1 MSSDTTLQ
9 GEPTYG
15 DPMLRPALADA
26 VGANTVQMDCPSR
39 ASNTVIINGQRVA
52 VEGAC
57 VVNFLDDSSWDF
69 RRLVH
74 FDPNRQ
80 YVYKRKT
87 ADRKKMA
94 ETWDEIKEAVDMVVI
109 HSDITY
115 SSREC
120 YRVLKARGFSTHFMI
135 DWDGTIY
142 QSVDASQRA
151 VHAACDF
158 ITDVNNRSIGID
170 MNCRQFN
177 YINKSDVSPPGPLA
191 DQFAKP
197 AGKRRM
203 SEVIEING
211 SPWKS
216 WGFTDP
222 QYVALIKLLQVLSA
236 RFDIQ
241 KAAPVTETGEIVWQ
255 VPDDETCGEA
265 GKSIGIWGHLHL
277 KATKADPGPGFD
289 WKRVLAGLVQEHN
302 AFPIELVKGK
312 TIQSL
317 LTEDKVTDLARQYF
331 NNTERSDTG
340 GYYPVGLGGQWHGG
354 IHLHAPE
361 GAEVHAM
368 FDGVIVAARNGG
380 QTNSLGSSN
389 FVLIKHVQNFGSKDA
404 PREFVFFSLYMH
416 LQQWD
421 PKIPLHKKIDV
432 PEHPMAAPEWFTLAD
447 TVKTGREEQE
457 RLAEQAALEAAK
469 LKDGKKDK
477 KKKRRRKKKKKKKKD
492 DDQQAKGRDDDLIE
506 EEEEEDDDLFEGD
519 EKTEPWLDE
528 SPFLKVAGGVNNL
541 KQGHVALFEPTGRD
555 ETKVAAGT
563 VLGKVGDFGATEGI
577 NGTLH
582 VEIFADASW
591 EGVIDLLGVHGAH
604 WTEMQADTDDNLM
617 VNTDDMLN
625 LVLPDW
631 VNRQR
636 SRKGDFAFAGKGVPA
651 DDITD
656 FFAGDASGA
665 TNTKLTARMAI
676 TRHVSEWSAKVD
688 WIRAMIGQQGWDEA
702 TKTLTEML
710 TDQQRNWLK
719 TIFARQIRNNLAFV
733 WLTDEVAEHIGLEDF
748 DGLLYYFH
756 PINFLLWM
764 TFHTNTRVR
773 VLAKGRSRKELEQ
786 LRKKELKD
794 ALERKKNLQF
804 SEDYDHGDEFDA
816 DDFADV
822 DEPEDVLS
830 ELWHA
835 GASPKDWEFDD

>member
-1 MSSDTTLQ
+1 MSQNAL
-9 GEPTYG
+9 
-15 DPMLRPALADA
+15 LRPAFASA
-26 VGANTVQMDCPSR
+26 GFGGNTVEMDCPPR

-57 VVNFLDDSSWDF
+57 VVNFLDDPSWDF

-74 FDPNRQ
+74 ADPNRQ
-80 YVYKRKT
+80 YVYQRKT

-94 ETWDEIKEAVDMVVI
+94 STWDEIKEAVDMVVI

-115 SSREC
+115 TSRSC
-120 YRVLKARGFSTHFMI
+120 FNVLRARGFSTHFMV

-142 QSVDASQRA
+142 QSVDAGSRA

-170 MNCRQFN
+170 MNCFQSNF
-177 YINKSDVSPPGPLA
+177 INRSDASPTGPMI

-197 AGKRRM
+197 GGKRRL

-222 QYVALIKLLQVLSA
+222 QYVALIKLLQVLVA
-236 RFDIQ
+236 RFDIA
-241 KAAPVTETGEIVWQ
+241 KTAPVTETGEIVWQ
-255 VPDDETCGEA
+255 VPDDDTCGEA

-302 AFPIELVKGK
+302 AFPLELVEGK
-312 TIQSL
+312 SIESL
-317 LTEDKVTDLARQYF
+317 LTEQKVNRLAKVYYD
-331 NNTERSDTG
+331 NTEKSDIG

-361 GAEVHAM
+361 GAPVKAM
-368 FDGVIVAARNGG
+368 FDGVIVAARNGKR
-380 QTNSLGSSN
+380 TNRLGSTN

-416 LQQWD
+416 IAEFD
-421 PKIPLHKKIDV
+421 PGVPLHKKPNI
-432 PEHPMAAPEWFTLAD
+432 PEHPDAAPEWFTLAD
-447 TVKTGREEQE
+447 TVKTGRDEQE
-457 RLAEQAALEAAK
+457 RLAEKAALAAAE
-469 LKDGKKDK
+469 
-477 KKKRRRKKKKKKKKD
+477 RKKKKKRGRKKRKKARPED
-492 DDQQAKGRDDDLIE
+492 ESDEHRDDDLDDE
-506 EEEEEDDDLFEGD
+506 DEDDEEFDDD
-519 EKTEPWLDE
+519 EEQSEPWLDE
-528 SPFLKVAGGVNNL
+528 DPFLKVATGVNNL
-541 KQGHVALFEPTGRD
+541 KQGHVALFRDDGRD
-555 ETKVAAGT
+555 ETKVAANTTIGR
-563 VLGKVGDFGATEGI
+563 VGDFGNSDGSL
-577 NGTLH
+577 GTLH
-582 VEIFADASW
+582 VEIFADSSW

-631 VNRQR
+631 VNRKR
-636 SRKGDFAFAGKGVPA
+636 SRNHDYAFAGAGVPE

-656 FFAGDASGA
+656 FYSGETSGA
-665 TNTKLTARMAI
+665 TNTKFTARMAI
-676 TRHVSEWSAKVD
+676 TRHVSEWSDKVD

-702 TKTLTEML
+702 TKSLAAML
-710 TDQQRNWLK
+710 KDERGKYLRTM
-719 TIFARQIRNNLAFV
+719 FAKQIRDHLAFI
-733 WLTDEVAEHIGLEDF
+733 WLTDEVAEHIGLQEF

-756 PINFLLWM
+756 PVNFLLWM

-773 VLAKGRSRKELEQ
+773 VLAKGRSRKELVR
-786 LRKKELKD
+786 LRKKEQRESV
-794 ALERKKNLQF
+794 ERKKNLEF

-816 DDFADV
+816 EDFADV
-822 DEPEDVLS
+822 DEPEDVLG

-835 GASPKDWEFDD
+835 GASPNDWEFRD